1 MPQLGIAVFLFHLV
15 GTCRSSFRE
24 PSMSPKQAT
33 KTNIFMP
40 FISSTPRNSPTVHP
54 IITPSADPTSSPT
67 EHPIVD
73 AAASHTFAPSL
84 TPTTEPTAT
93 PTENSIKTTTA
104 SPISSPTEH
113 PTMIPTNEPT
123 ASPTDDP
130 TLQPTAGPT
139 AAPTEHPTMIPTNE
153 PTASPTDDLT
163 LKPTHKPTAS
173 PTDDPTLQPTAG
185 PTAAPTEHPTMIP
198 TNEPAASPTEQPTL
212 KPTASPTAAPTDQP
226 TLKATVEPTISPSAP
241 PTMIP
246 TEYPSS
252 LHIAAKTLTPTA
264 DSAASR
270 TDHPSL
276 FATALTDKP
285 TLTIVY
291 ALQANVSVTM
301 AQMVAEMD
309 VSSTE
314 TFRNTTQAFL
324 SNWLQLQV
332 PPVSHIKV
340 SVLDQSLSKLTLRR
354 RVAQATDIVISM
366 LVSGDTKVGDS
377 DLAAICNTIFDD
389 KGHILVDRLQATNDI
404 SFSQVMTVTSTN
416 HTPVAVAEGGS
427 KTSLVEGGTTS
438 TGTSN
443 LWAIFSIYIWVA
455 IFVGGIAVFIA
466 SFGAMRFIHKRRR
479 QEKEEECTAPVN
491 STVVTRNADFDDT
504 LDYFSVVDNERL
516 RPFYHQSH
524 HSLTP
529 LLEDGFSH
537 NSETTD
543 ALFGL
548 GSEYT
553 YECKALGCACTLKMA
568 ESE

>member
-1 MPQLGIAVFLFHLV
+1 
-15 GTCRSSFRE
+15 
-24 PSMSPKQAT
+24 
-33 KTNIFMP
+33 MP
-40 FISSTPRNSPTVHP
+40 FISSAKNAAIIPTTVSSGTIIPNGFHSTNFRYSQSTGPDTPTSAKITIRTLSSGFTLNSPTGHP

-67 EHPIVD
+67 E
-73 AAASHTFAPSL
+73 
-84 TPTTEPTAT
+84 
-93 PTENSIKTTTA
+93 
-104 SPISSPTEH
+104 
-113 PTMIPTNEPT
+113 
-123 ASPTDDP
+123 
-130 TLQPTAGPT
+130 Q
-139 AAPTEHPTMIPTNE
+139 
-153 PTASPTDDLT
+153 
-163 LKPTHKPTAS
+163 
-173 PTDDPTLQPTAG
+173 
-185 PTAAPTEHPTMIP
+185 PTMIP
-198 TNEPAASPTEQPTL
+198 TNEPAASPTEQPTS

-226 TLKATVEPTISPSAP
+226 TLKPTAGLTAAPTDQPTLKPTVEPTTSPSAP

-427 KTSLVEGGTTS
+427 KTSPVEGGTTS

-455 IFVGGIAVFIA
+455 IFVGGIAFLIA
-466 SFGAMRFIHKRRR
+466 SFGTLHLIYKRRNPEER
-479 QEKEEECTAPVN
+479 RNTEEEREEQKVQEEELMSMGPVSVV
-491 STVVTRNADFDDT
+491 STVVSRNTDIDSTSDYSVVEKKRSFHRQSRQTLMPLFDD
-504 LDYFSVVDNERL
+504 
-516 RPFYHQSH
+516 
-524 HSLTP
+524 
-529 LLEDGFSH
+529 GISH
-537 NSETTD
+537 NSETTGGD
-543 ALFGL
+543 TGPLGL
-548 GSEYT
+548 GPQCVCG
-553 YECKALGCACTLKMA
+553 CKQLGCTCALNLA
-568 ESE
+568 VSESL

>member
-1 MPQLGIAVFLFHLV
+1 M
-15 GTCRSSFRE
+15 
-24 PSMSPKQAT
+24 
-33 KTNIFMP
+33 TNAPTINP
-40 FISSTPRNSPTVHP
+40 TDSPTGHP

-67 EHPIVD
+67 E
-73 AAASHTFAPSL
+73 
-84 TPTTEPTAT
+84 
-93 PTENSIKTTTA
+93 
-104 SPISSPTEH
+104 
-113 PTMIPTNEPT
+113 
-123 ASPTDDP
+123 
-130 TLQPTAGPT
+130 Q
-139 AAPTEHPTMIPTNE
+139 
-153 PTASPTDDLT
+153 
-163 LKPTHKPTAS
+163 
-173 PTDDPTLQPTAG
+173 
-185 PTAAPTEHPTMIP
+185 PTMIP
-198 TNEPAASPTEQPTL
+198 TNEPAASPTEQPTS
-212 KPTASPTAAPTDQP
+212 KPTASPTAAPTDQPILKPTAGLTAAPTDQP

-291 ALQANVSVTM
+291 ALQANVLVTM
-301 AQMVAEMD
+301 ARMVAEMD

-314 TFRNTTQAFL
+314 TFRNITQAFL
-324 SNWLQLQV
+324 SNWLQFQV
-332 PPVSHIKV
+332 PPVSHVKV

-366 LVSGDTKVGDS
+366 LVSGDTKAGDM

-404 SFSQVMTVTSTN
+404 SFRQVVTVTSTN
-416 HTPVAVAEGGS
+416 HTPVAVAERGS
-427 KTSLVEGGTTS
+427 KTSPVEGGTTS

-504 LDYFSVVDNERL
+504 LDFFSVVDNERL